1 MQIRIIVSFKNIFKF
16 MRQFIITIKIF
27 LYNLRLSYINVL
39 TSASL
44 IVQQVQLTKTIQKNK
59 HVQFLVP
66 VDY

>member
-1 MQIRIIVSFKNIFKF
+1 